1 MFLDA
6 KRNHLF
12 VYILQTLDSSFTEL
26 VIFCFIAKDD
36 VPKWFECA
44 KICTC
49 FNMSHWIMHMCFFHL
64 LIPNSYLYFHWR
76 AVGLVSV
83 KTFVKAYKPYTSP
96 HCPESIL
103 LLSHSWN
110 NNYFLH
116 TNPVVSHI
124 LFQWHLCR
132 RTVKKFDIYK
142 TDSEFSKCD
151 KCQFAPINT

>member
-1 MFLDA
+1 MQHTFIIFWQFLASNAIIRNNFFLFLDA

-49 FNMSHWIMHMCFFHL
+49 FNMSHWIIHMCFFHL
-64 LIPNSYLYFHWR
+64 LIPNSYLYFYWR

-83 KTFVKAYKPYTSP
+83 KTFVKAWFLYKPYTSP

-103 LLSHSWN
+103 LLS
-110 NNYFLH
+110 LM
-116 TNPVVSHI
+116 
-124 LFQWHLCR
+124 
-132 RTVKKFDIYK
+132 K
-142 TDSEFSKCD
+142 
-151 KCQFAPINT
+151 